1 MSVETNKAVSPLTWV
16 IITGLGFVLFV
27 AAAVILM
34 IFSNKSANLSPQ
46 VYFFLL
52 VFVALIASGFLFGA
66 LKAHAKYSG
75 KLNNGTLALGG
86 PAVIFCLII
95 YFGLKLSPVADSV
108 DIKFIVFGDESKNEL
123 VNGGLLK
130 VLFSKPDSAR
140 IENGVVTF
148 NELPVN
154 LLGKTVTVTPAVLGY
169 YRQSQ
174 QITIPIDGRTPV
186 ELHLKKRADS
196 ITVSGLVVDMQGQPV
211 PDVLIVLANGLYKA
225 NADQLGNFS
234 LVLAIKDGTELPVRI
249 YEGTKL
255 RFNSTQ
261 IFSDKIPLTLQL
273 KKL

>member
-1 MSVETNKAVSPLTWV
+1 MSVETNKTVSPLSWV

-34 IFSNKSANLSPQ
+34 IFSNKTANLSPQ

-75 KLNNGTLALGG
+75 KLFNGTLALGG

-95 YFGLKLSPVADSV
+95 YFGLKLSPEADSFN
-108 DIKFIVFGDESKNEL
+108 IKFIVFGDESKNEL

-130 VLFSKPDSAR
+130 VLFNKPDSAR

-148 NELPVN
+148 TELPTN
-154 LLGKTVTVTPAVLGY
+154 LLGKTISVTPAVIGF

-174 QITIPIDGRTPV
+174 QITIPADGRTPI
-186 ELHLKKRADS
+186 ELHLKKQTDS
-196 ITVSGLVVDMQGQPV
+196 LTISGLVVDMQGQPV
-211 PDVLIVLANGLYKA
+211 PNVLIVLANGLYKTS
-225 NADQLGNFS
+225 ADQLGNFRFI
-234 LVLAIKDGTELPVRI
+234 LPVKDGTELPVRV
-249 YEGTKL
+249 YRKKKL
-255 RFNSTQ
+255 RYNNTQ
-261 IFSDKIPLTLQL
+261 VFSSKIPLTLQL
-273 KKL
+273 NEL

>member
-1 MSVETNKAVSPLTWV
+1 MPVETNKAVSPLSWV

-27 AAAVILM
+27 AAAVTLM
-34 IFSNKSANLSPQ
+34 IFSNRSTNLSPQ

-66 LKAHAKYSG
+66 LKAHAKYNCQ
-75 KLNNGTLALGG
+75 LHNGTLTLGG

-95 YFGLKLSPVADSV
+95 YFGLKLSPVADSL

-130 VLFSKPDSAR
+130 VLFNKPDSAR

-148 NELPVN
+148 NEQPAS
-154 LLGKTVTVTPAVLGY
+154 LLGKSITVTPSVAGY
-169 YRQSQ
+169 YRKSQ
-174 QITIPIDGRTPV
+174 QVIIPIDGRTPI
-186 ELHLKKRADS
+186 ELHLKKQADS
-196 ITVSGLVVDMQGQPV
+196 LTVSGLVVDTRGQPV
-211 PDVLIVLANGLYKA
+211 PVVLIVLANGLYKT

-234 LVLAIKDGTELPVRI
+234 LSLPIKEGTELPVRI
-249 YEGTKL
+249 YKEKKL

-261 IFSDKIPLTLQL
+261 IFSSKVPLTLQL
-273 KKL
+273 NEL

>member
-1 MSVETNKAVSPLTWV
+1 MPVETNKAVSPLSWV

-27 AAAVILM
+27 AAAVTLM
-34 IFSNKSANLSPQ
+34 IFSNRSTNLSPQ

-66 LKAHAKYSG
+66 LKAHAKYNG
-75 KLNNGTLALGG
+75 QLHNGTLTLGG

-95 YFGLKLSPVADSV
+95 YFGLKLSPVADSL

-130 VLFSKPDSAR
+130 VLFNRPDSAR

-148 NELPVN
+148 NEQPAS
-154 LLGKTVTVTPAVLGY
+154 LLGKSITVTPAVAGY
-169 YRQSQ
+169 YRKSQ
-174 QITIPIDGRTPV
+174 QVIIPIDGRTPI
-186 ELHLKKRADS
+186 ELHLKKQADS
-196 ITVSGLVVDMQGQPV
+196 LTVSGLVVDTRGQPV
-211 PDVLIVLANGLYKA
+211 PDVLIVLANGLYKT

-234 LVLAIKDGTELPVRI
+234 LSLPIKEGTELPVRI
-249 YEGTKL
+249 YKEKKL

-261 IFSDKIPLTLQL
+261 IFSSKVPLTLQL
-273 KKL
+273 NEL

>member
-1 MSVETNKAVSPLTWV
+1 MPAEANKAVSPLSWV

-27 AAAVILM
+27 GAAVILM
-34 IFSNKSANLSPQ
+34 IFSNKASNLSPQ

-52 VFVALIASGFLFGA
+52 VFAALIASGFLFGA

-75 KLNNGTLALGG
+75 QLHNGTLALGG

-95 YFGLKLSPVADSV
+95 YFGLKLKPEADSF
-108 DIKFIVFGDESKNEL
+108 DIKFIVFGDETKNEL

-130 VLFSKPDSAR
+130 VLFNKPDSAR

-148 NELPVN
+148 NEQPAT
-154 LLGKTVTVTPAVLGY
+154 LLGKSITVTPAVAGY

-174 QITIPIDGRTPV
+174 QITIPVDGRTPI
-186 ELHLKKRADS
+186 ELHLKKQADS
-196 ITVSGLVVDMQGQPV
+196 LIISGLVVDTQGQPV
-211 PDVLIVLANGLYKA
+211 PDVLIVLADGLYKT

-234 LVLAIKDGTELPVRI
+234 LTLPIKDGTELPVRI
-249 YEGTKL
+249 YAGKKL

-261 IFSDKIPLTLQL
+261 IFSSKVPLTLQL
-273 KKL
+273 NKL

>member
-1 MSVETNKAVSPLTWV
+1 MPTEANKAVSPLSWV

-27 AAAVILM
+27 AAAVVLM

-75 KLNNGTLALGG
+75 KLYNGTLALGG

-95 YFGLKLSPVADSV
+95 YFGLKLSPGADSFDV
-108 DIKFIVFGDESKNEL
+108 KFIVFGDETKNEL

-130 VLFSKPDSAR
+130 VLFNKPDSAR

-148 NELPVN
+148 NEQPAN
-154 LLGKTVTVTPAVLGY
+154 LLGKSITVTPAVAGY

-174 QITIPIDGRTPV
+174 QVTIPVDGHSPI
-186 ELHLKKRADS
+186 ELHLKKQADS
-196 ITVSGLVVDMQGQPV
+196 LTVSGLVVDMQGQPV
-211 PDVLIVLANGLYKA
+211 PDVLIVLADGLYRT

-234 LVLAIKDGTELPVRI
+234 LTLPIKDGTELPVRI
-249 YEGTKL
+249 YRGNKL

-261 IFSDKIPLTLQL
+261 IFSSKVPLTLQL
-273 KKL
+273 NKL

>member
-1 MSVETNKAVSPLTWV
+1 MPAEANKAITPLSWV

-27 AAAVILM
+27 AAAIILM
-34 IFSNKSANLSPQ
+34 IFSNKAANLSPQ

-75 KLNNGTLALGG
+75 KLYNGTLALGG

-95 YFGLKLSPVADSV
+95 YFGLKLSPVADSFDV
-108 DIKFIVFGDESKNEL
+108 KFIVFGDESKNEL

-130 VLFSKPDSAR
+130 ALFNKPDSAR

-148 NELPVN
+148 NEQPAN
-154 LLGKTVTVTPAVLGY
+154 LLGKSITVTPAVAGY

-174 QITIPIDGRTPV
+174 QVTIPLDGRTPI
-186 ELHLKKRADS
+186 ELHLKKQADS
-196 ITVSGLVVDMQGQPV
+196 LTISGLVIDMQGQPV
-211 PDVLIVLANGLYKA
+211 PDVLIVLADGLYKT

-234 LVLAIKDGTELPVRI
+234 LTLPIKDGTELPVRI
-249 YEGTKL
+249 YRDKKL

-261 IFSDKIPLTLQL
+261 IFSSKVPLTLQL
-273 KKL
+273 NKL